1 MIVAVVGSG
10 GKTTY
15 IRQQATKYLAR
26 GKRVLV
32 TTTTHMYAEKDTL
45 FTNDAAEICACL
57 VKTGYCMAGQLAE
70 PTELSRETGGWH
82 QVSPLEVTER
92 DKGPE
97 KICALSP
104 EVFARAA
111 QAADI
116 VLVEADGS
124 KRKPVKFP
132 ARHEPVIPAGT
143 DVVVIIMGFFAVGQ
157 TISRACHRPELVC
170 RCLGADPE
178 HRLTEADLEQLVKDG
193 YRKPLEQQYPG
204 VKIICKKTL

>member
-15 IRQQATKYLAR
+15 IRQQAKKYLAR

-45 FTNDAAEICACL
+45 FTNDATEICACL
-57 VKTGYCMAGQLAE
+57 EKTGYCMAGQRAE
-70 PTELSRETGGWH
+70 IVRENDGWN
-82 QVSPLEVTER
+82 QVSPSENAGI
-92 DKGPE
+92 DKEPE
-97 KICALSP
+97 KICALSQ

-157 TISRACHRPELVC
+157 TISRACHRPEQVC

-178 HRLTEADLEQLVKDG
+178 HRLTGANLEQLVEEG
-193 YRKPLEQQYPG
+193 YRKPLEQKYPG